1 MSHESAYIARHLI
14 NTPRY
19 IYTHTHDIYIY
30 IYTHT
35 HTHTQKMFFTILV
48 RIFHKKLKIFKRNSL
63 EKLFDITTNKE
74 LFYKCFS
81 RK

>member
-30 IYTHT
+30 IYIYTHT
-35 HTHTQKMFFTILV
+35 HTHTKDV
-48 RIFHKKLKIFKRNSL
+48 
-63 EKLFDITTNKE
+63 
-74 LFYKCFS
+74 FYYTC
-81 RK
+81 